1 MPNSSQRYRQTNH
14 SGYLERPR
22 QALVHLEQW
31 AHDIDWPKQIRLGLE
46 PSWFNDDAIARH
58 WDRRYEANLHQVLSS
73 CLVQIDK

>member
-1 MPNSSQRYRQTNH
+1 M
-14 SGYLERPR
+14 
-22 QALVHLEQW
+22 EQW